1 MINFYIFVEG
11 KKMTSFFNF
20 FKKNAEEVT
29 TQIEFSSQE
38 IAVGVLLIE
47 MARADFQQDES
58 ENQSIIDLLQKHFD
72 LTPENS
78 KLLFSQAEDNLNE
91 SVSLHQFT
99 KDLHDNLDQDQKE
112 EVITLLW
119 KLAISDDNL
128 DKYEDYLVRKI
139 ADLLYVSNSIVL
151 KIKHQVFTK

>member
-1 MINFYIFVEG
+1 MSEPDNRP
-11 KKMTSFFNF
+11 SWP
-20 FKKNAEEVT
+20 
-29 TQIEFSSQE
+29 
-38 IAVGVLLIE
+38 
-47 MARADFQQDES
+47 QQDANIWQEVHS
-58 ENQSIIDLLQKHFD
+58 ISVYPDYMENEAGRMEWNGTINEKERHYIEVEYKVSVNTLRPD

-78 KLLFSQAEDNLNE
+78 KLLFSQAEDKLNE
-91 SVSLHQFT
+91 SVSLHEFT

-151 KIKHQVFTK
+151 KIKHQVFIK

>member
-1 MINFYIFVEG
+1 M
-11 KKMTSFFNF
+11 
-20 FKKNAEEVT
+20 
-29 TQIEFSSQE
+29 
-38 IAVGVLLIE
+38 
-47 MARADFQQDES
+47 
-58 ENQSIIDLLQKHFD
+58 LQKHFD

-78 KLLFSQAEDNLNE
+78 KLLFSQAEDKLNE
-91 SVSLHQFT
+91 SVSLHEFT

-151 KIKHQVFTK
+151 KIKHQVFIK